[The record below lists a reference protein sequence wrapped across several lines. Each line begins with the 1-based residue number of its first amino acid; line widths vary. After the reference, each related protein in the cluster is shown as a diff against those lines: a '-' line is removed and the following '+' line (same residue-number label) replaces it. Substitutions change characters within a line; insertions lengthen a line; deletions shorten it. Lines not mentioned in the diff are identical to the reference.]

1 MAIIKSLNGKT
12 PIIGNNCFIAENAA
26 IVGDVTLGDDCS
38 IWFSAVTP
46 GRTFI
51 TLKLEIM

>member
-38 IWFSAVTP
+38 IWFSAVLR
-46 GRTFI
+46 GDVHYI
-51 TLKLEIM
+51 KVGIM